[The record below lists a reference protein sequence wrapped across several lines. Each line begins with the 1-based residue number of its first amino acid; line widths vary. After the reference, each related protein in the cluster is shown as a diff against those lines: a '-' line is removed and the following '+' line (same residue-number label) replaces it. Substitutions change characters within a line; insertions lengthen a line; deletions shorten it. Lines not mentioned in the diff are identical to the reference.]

1 MVNIKQKKIGILTF
15 HRAINYGAF
24 LQCYSLSHYLQ
35 ELFPDYVVEVIDY
48 ETFDE
53 FIVRIKQII
62 KSILTLHFYETLIM
76 HLKFRR
82 ERKSNLQLSKRRCIS
97 NKEGSLAR
105 KFKNEYNIVIVGSD
119 AVWHKIN
126 FNFFLQGMNTEKY
139 SYAAS
144 TSGLKMNNLSDD
156 TIIELRS
163 LLNDF
168 VFIGAREDKTERFIE
183 SLNVNLKP
191 IHTCD
196 PTCFLNINK
205 LNIDF
210 EDKFIKNGIS
220 LSMPIICLMT
230 SNIKVGK
237 YVREAFHETHQIV
250 SIYTRNKYAD
260 VFLYDLSPLEF
271 AVFFKEVDILFSYF
285 FHGCYLCLKNGKPVI
300 AVDEDSE
307 IDGNQTKI
315 EYLFDRLGMLDR
327 YFNLHKMNNGQYKN
341 MIDIARQLISNNQR
355 DTILSRLEVENQTK
369 NCFIEALKRSIN
381 SNSCTHE

>member
-1 MVNIKQKKIGILTF
+1 MVNRKKKKIGILTF

-53 FIVRIKQII
+53 FIVRIKQIV
-62 KSILTLHFYETLIM
+62 KSILTFHFYETLIM

-82 ERKSNLQLSKRRCIS
+82 ERKYYLQLSKKRCIS
-97 NKEGSLAR
+97 NKEGCLAR
-105 KFKNEYNIVIVGSD
+105 KFKNDYDIVIVGSD

-126 FNFFLQGMNTEKY
+126 YNFFLQGLDSEKY

-144 TSGLKMNNLSDD
+144 TSGLKINSLNED
-156 TIIELRS
+156 TIIELRR

-168 VFIGAREDKTERFIE
+168 FFIGVREDKTERFVE

-196 PTCFLNINK
+196 PTCFLNLNNI
-205 LNIDF
+205 NIDF
-210 EDKFIKNGIS
+210 KDKFKNNGIS

-230 SNIKVGK
+230 SNEKVGK

-300 AVDEDSE
+300 AVDEDIE
-307 IDGNQTKI
+307 LDGNKTKI
-315 EYLFDRLGMLDR
+315 EYLFARLGMSDR
-327 YFNLHKMNNGQYKN
+327 YFNLNGMNNNQYLK
-341 MIDIARQLISNNQR
+341 MIDLGRQLIAVDQKDFIYSKLKEEIKTRNAF
-355 DTILSRLEVENQTK
+355 LEV
-369 NCFIEALKRSIN
+369 LKESV
-381 SNSCTHE
+381 SSHTCTHE